1 MSFPETLIQI
11 DKMNGEITHNFF
23 MELVNFAQ

>member
-11 DKMNGEITHNFF
+11 EKMNGEITHNLF

>member
-1 MSFPETLIQI
+1 MSFPETLIQT
-11 DKMNGEITHNFF
+11 DKINGEIIHNFF